1 MSCEFKVQARFWLMS
16 SPIKQNLFDLVANSD
31 AGIRQARAH
40 TGAVRTGALRG
51 QAWARTTRPG
61 GEGWPSGDGDGDEE
75 QEQVF
80 VVLRGF
86 QPLLQIAAA
95 AALFVL
101 VPTAVINLV
110 VISLLAF
117 LVMKLVF
124 PIVRKQSSAV
134 SVVSYDVHVL
144 QPAACRPFRLQL
156 MTVCSSEID
165 GLPVVLSGSEIEAS
179 GLPSPARRGR
189 AAPAL
194 VGWTRRRATIRSQRE
209 RAITIKPITINHQ
222 PHTRRA
228 RP

>member
-1 MSCEFKVQARFWLMS
+1 MS

-101 VPTAVINLV
+101 VPTVVINLV
-110 VISLLAF
+110 LISLLAF
-117 LVMKLVF
+117 
-124 PIVRKQSSAV
+124 
-134 SVVSYDVHVL
+134 
-144 QPAACRPFRLQL
+144 
-156 MTVCSSEID
+156 
-165 GLPVVLSGSEIEAS
+165 
-179 GLPSPARRGR
+179 
-189 AAPAL
+189 
-194 VGWTRRRATIRSQRE
+194 
-209 RAITIKPITINHQ
+209 
-222 PHTRRA
+222 
-228 RP
+228 